1 MLTRTR
7 SPKWKFRQ
15 KNMVPSSLSSP
26 VAHVSPDPPIET
38 IPVRLCSL
46 DAFRG
51 ATIALM
57 VLVNTP
63 GGTNSYGPL
72 NHSAWNGW
80 TVTDMVFPSFLWI
93 VGMAITL
100 SLGQRIAAGVPKA
113 RLFLQVLRRAGI
125 IFALGL
131 IVYAAPNFNLSTQRL
146 LGVLQR
152 IAICYLIAS
161 AIYLTTRWRVQ
172 VVWIVALL
180 VSYWLVM
187 MLIPVPGYGA
197 GDLAAG
203 HNIAN
208 YVDRVLLGAHNYAN
222 TKYWDPEGL
231 ISTLPSIAT
240 TLLGIMAGHVLRLK
254 RDLSERTTWLY
265 LAGSILIAVG
275 LICDIWLPIN
285 KKLWTSSF
293 SLFMAGMDFVL
304 FAGFVWLIDG
314 RGYQRYA
321 RPLVIMGMN
330 AIAVYMAS
338 ELLEEV
344 LSLVHVDGPATRSVH
359 EWIYQTL
366 YAPFASPR
374 NASLAYAISYVLLMY
389 GIAYGLH
396 KRRWFLKV

>member
-1 MLTRTR
+1 MVQSS
-7 SPKWKFRQ
+7 SP
-15 KNMVPSSLSSP
+15 SP
-26 VAHVSPDPPIET
+26 VAHASPKLGSET
-38 IPVRLCSL
+38 IPARLCSL

-51 ATIALM
+51 ATMALM

-63 GGTNSYGPL
+63 GGPNSYGPL
-72 NHSAWNGW
+72 NHSEWNGW

-93 VGMAITL
+93 VGVAITL
-100 SLGQRIAAGVPKA
+100 SLGQRIAAGVSRA
-113 RLFLQVLRRAGI
+113 RLFLQVLRRAGV
-125 IFALGL
+125 IFGLGL

-161 AIYLTTRWRVQ
+161 AIYLTTRWRMQ
-172 VVWIVALL
+172 VVWIVALV
-180 VSYWLVM
+180 VSYWLIM
-187 MLIPVPGYGA
+187 MLVPVPGYGA

-208 YVDRVLLGAHNYAN
+208 YVDRVVLGAHNYAN

-240 TLLGIMAGHVLRLK
+240 TLLGIMAGHILRLK
-254 RDLSERTTWLY
+254 RGLSERTTWLY

-293 SLFMAGMDFVL
+293 SLFMAGADFVI

-344 LSLVHVDGPATRSVH
+344 LSLVHVGGPASPSVH

-366 YAPFASPR
+366 FAPLASPR
-374 NASLAYAISYVLLMY
+374 NASLAYAICYVLLMY
-389 GIAYGLH
+389 AIASGMH
-396 KRRWFLKV
+396 KKRWFLKV